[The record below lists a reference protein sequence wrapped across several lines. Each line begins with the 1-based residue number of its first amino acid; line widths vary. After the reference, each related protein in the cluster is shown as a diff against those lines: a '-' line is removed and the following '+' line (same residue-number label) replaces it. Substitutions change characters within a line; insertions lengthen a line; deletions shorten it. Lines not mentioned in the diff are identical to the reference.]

1 MDNAKERLERT
12 QRTATEKREAIRAQM
27 AAFRSEHEVISTERS
42 ERRKEYEQKLE
53 RNSKLEQD
61 VSVDEKR

>member
-1 MDNAKERLERT
+1 MAN
-12 QRTATEKREAIRAQM
+12 EKRDAIKAQM
-27 AAFRSEHEVISTERS
+27 AAFRSEHEMISTERS

-61 VSVDEKR
+61 VRVLIV